1 MLREDKYFQS
11 LGEEEL
17 WQRYCGFFDL
27 SLDEYMKTQEDLL
40 MEEIGLVVDS
50 FLGKK
55 IMGNNKPS
63 SVEEFRR
70 LVPLTTYDD
79 YEPYLSE
86 CREDVLAVKPVLWCH
101 SAGRGGTFKWIPYSA
116 GALEKPYYISNIILA
131 TATGKGEVNIKP
143 KERILL
149 NLPARP
155 YASGSLFHYLS
166 QVFPIRSI
174 PPQEEAEEVDFQERI
189 ERGFQMA
196 LRSGVDEI
204 LSMSSIMVKIGE
216 RMAGQ
221 AQGMKFS
228 LSMLHPRV
236 LLTITR
242 ALLRS
247 KLGRRPMLPKDLW
260 SPKAIITAGTDTSI
274 YKEDIAYYWGKSPF
288 EIYGSTEAPSIAVQN
303 WNKKWLTFV
312 PTCAFWEFIPEEES
326 IKSRE
331 DKSYHPSTVLLN
343 ELKEGKIYEVV
354 LTQLYGMPLLRY
366 RIGDAV
372 KVVALSDDEAG
383 INLPQFVFHA
393 RIDEIID
400 LAGLAKLNERVVWQ
414 AIANTGIKY
423 EEWSVRKEYE
433 HDRTFLR
440 VYMEL
445 KGEREAT
452 EIERLIDEQLKAVD
466 VDYRDIDSYL
476 ELQPVRVTLLSEGT
490 FARYYQ
496 EKVKE
501 GADLAH
507 LKPPHM
513 NASDEVIQQLLRL
526 SG

>member
-27 SLDEYMKTQEDLL
+27 SLDEYMEIQGGLL
-40 MEEIGLVVDS
+40 MEEVELVADS
-50 FLGKK
+50 VLGKK
-55 IMGNNKPS
+55 VMGGKKPS

-86 CREDVLAVKPVLWCH
+86 RQEDVLAVKPVLWCH

-116 GALEKPYYISNIILA
+116 GALEKPYYISNLILA
-131 TATGKGEVNIKP
+131 AATGKGEVNIKP

-155 YASGSLFHYLS
+155 YASGSLFHYLN
-166 QVFPIRSI
+166 QVFPIHSI

-189 ERGFQMA
+189 ETGFRMA

-247 KLGRRPMLPKDLW
+247 KLARRPMLPRDLW

-312 PTCAFWEFIPEEES
+312 PTCAF
-326 IKSRE
+326 
-331 DKSYHPSTVLLN
+331 
-343 ELKEGKIYEVV
+343 
-354 LTQLYGMPLLRY
+354 
-366 RIGDAV
+366 
-372 KVVALSDDEAG
+372 
-383 INLPQFVFHA
+383 
-393 RIDEIID
+393 
-400 LAGLAKLNERVVWQ
+400 
-414 AIANTGIKY
+414 
-423 EEWSVRKEYE
+423 
-433 HDRTFLR
+433 
-440 VYMEL
+440 
-445 KGEREAT
+445 
-452 EIERLIDEQLKAVD
+452 
-466 VDYRDIDSYL
+466 
-476 ELQPVRVTLLSEGT
+476 
-490 FARYYQ
+490 
-496 EKVKE
+496 
-501 GADLAH
+501 
-507 LKPPHM
+507 
-513 NASDEVIQQLLRL
+513 
-526 SG
+526 